1 MSYVE
6 FSCFQ
11 LAAVVMHASLM
22 LEVGMICS
30 CCICVFIFFFSFFFW
45 SLHFKGKLQSI
56 CLNSRDKR
64 EAIEVGPEGILFI

>member
-1 MSYVE
+1 
-6 FSCFQ
+6 
-11 LAAVVMHASLM
+11 MHKRLM
-22 LEVGMICS
+22 LSSAAFNLQQYACKSNAGSWNDLQLLYLC
-30 CCICVFIFFFSFFFW
+30 FYFHFFW